1 MALFKSR
8 KGADEQA
15 ASFQPESVEVMRR
28 RAKHRLIGASVLVL
42 IALVGFPLLF
52 DTQPRPVAVDIPIE
66 IPDKARVK
74 PLPAPAAAKSAA
86 SSAAAPAASAAVV
99 AAPSPGA
106 AVPASASLGAKEEV
120 IASSRP
126 VDPPRPV
133 EPPKPVAKPET
144 PKPEAKPAEPKPA
157 VAAAKP
163 DDGAKARALL
173 EGKEPEAGAE
183 GRFIVQVGAFA
194 DTAKARETRQKLE
207 RAGLKTYAQVV
218 KTKDGDRTRVRIGP
232 FASRAEAEKA
242 AGKIKGLELPA
253 SILTL

>member
-15 ASFQPESVEVMRR
+15 ANFQPESVEVMRR
-28 RAKHRLIGASVLVL
+28 RAKHRLIGAAVLVF

-74 PLPAPAAAKSAA
+74 PLPAPAATPRPAA
-86 SSAAAPAASAAVV
+86 SSAVAA
-99 AAPSPGA
+99 AAPSSAA
-106 AVPASASLGAKEEV
+106 AVPASASLGAREEV
-120 IASSRP
+120 IASSKP
-126 VDPPRPV
+126 VDPPKPV
-133 EPPKPVAKPET
+133 EPPKPVAKPEAKPEA
-144 PKPEAKPAEPKPA
+144 PKPEPKPVA
-157 VAAAKP
+157 VAAATRP

-173 EGKEPEAGAE
+173 EGQEPEAGAAGE

-194 DTAKARETRQKLE
+194 DAAKARETRQKLE

-218 KTKDGDRTRVRIGP
+218 KTKEGDRTRVRIGP